1 MKIRQSIIDAIS
13 RADDAARQYGETVPT
28 PEAYAE
34 AILEAVSE
42 LAGVEDIE
50 NVLTERTRYKRALEY
65 IAQAPVSSETEIVLQ
80 GRAMIG
86 LLHKEVGDEEDH

>member
-13 RADDAARQYGETVPT
+13 RADDAARQYGETGPT
-28 PEAYAE
+28 PEVYAE

>member
-1 MKIRQSIIDAIS
+1 MKIRRSIIDAIT
-13 RADDAARQYGETVPT
+13 RTDDAARQYGEAGPT